1 MDASGASISP
11 SPFPSQPDASSYIIN
26 VSAGDFL
33 AALEGY
39 NIQIERLT
47 KIAEALNDSIP

>member
-47 KIAEALNDSIP
+47 KIAEALQ